1 LKEKPISLYLCF
13 MKLFVG
19 GLTGYFDDTDLREM
33 FELYG
38 EVTSALIIQD
48 RQTGKSKGFGFVVM
62 PNNLEA
68 KETISLL
75 DGASM
80 FGKKIAVKEADE
92 QPKSGPDNR
101 RNNNNNNNRQFR

>member
-1 LKEKPISLYLCF
+1 
-13 MKLFVG
+13 MG
-19 GLTGYFDDTDLREM
+19 GLSGYFDETDLREM

-38 EVTSALIIQD
+38 EVTSALVIQD
-48 RQTGKSKGFGFVVM
+48 RETGKSKGFGFVVM

-75 DGASM
+75 DGATM

-92 QPKSGPDNR
+92 QPKNRVDNR
-101 RNNNNNNNRQFR
+101 GNTGNSRGNNPNSRQFR